1 MGRGGRRAARELKGI
16 MGRPRRR
23 WQEMT
28 TRDVADPEVGRWIAV
43 LPVAAIE
50 QHGPHLP
57 LAVDAIINEG
67 VLARALEL
75 LPDPVPVTVLPA
87 QVVGKSNEH
96 GAFPGTLTLSAET
109 AIQLWTE
116 IGESVARAGLR
127 KLVIFNSH
135 GGQPAIVDI
144 VATDLRARLGM
155 LAVVA
160 NYYALA
166 RPDDMLDATELRYG
180 IHGGAAETSMMLHLR
195 PELVR
200 REELRNFPS
209 LAQRLEKDF
218 TVLGPAGRVG
228 FAWQTQDLNPEG
240 ALGDAS
246 AADAA
251 RGRAL
256 VELYARRFAT
266 LLQEVD
272 RFDLG
277 LLKPAPG

>member
-1 MGRGGRRAARELKGI
+1 
-16 MGRPRRR
+16 
-23 WQEMT
+23 MT
-28 TRDVADPEVGRWIAV
+28 TRDFADPDVGRWIAV

-67 VLARALEL
+67 ILARALEL
-75 LPDPVPVTVLPA
+75 LPEHACVTVLPA
-87 QVVGKSNEH
+87 QPVGKSNEH

-109 AIQLWTE
+109 LIRLWTE

-135 GGQPAIVDI
+135 GGQPGIVDV
-144 VATDLRARLGM
+144 VATDLRMRLHM

-166 RPDDMLDATELRYG
+166 RPEEMFEADELRYG
-180 IHGGAAETSMMLHLR
+180 IHGGAVETSMMLHLR
-195 PELVR
+195 PDAVR
-200 REELRNFPS
+200 REQQRNFPS
-209 LAQRLEKDF
+209 LAQRLAQDF

-228 FAWQTQDLNPEG
+228 FAWATQDLNPEG
-240 ALGDAS
+240 ALGDAG

-251 RGRAL
+251 RGRSL

-266 LLQEVD
+266 LLQEID
-272 RFDLG
+272 RFDMA
-277 LLKPAPG
+277 LLKATP

>member
-1 MGRGGRRAARELKGI
+1 
-16 MGRPRRR
+16 
-23 WQEMT
+23 MT
-28 TRDVADPEVGRWIAV
+28 TRDFADPEIGRWIAV

-57 LAVDAIINEG
+57 LAVDAIINDG
-67 VLARALEL
+67 VLARALEV
-75 LPDPVPVTVLPA
+75 LPASAPVTVLPA

-96 GAFPGTLTLSAET
+96 GAFPGTLSLSAET
-109 AIQLWTE
+109 VIRLWTE
-116 IGESVARAGLR
+116 IGESVARAGVR

-144 VATDLRARLGM
+144 VAVDLRVRLGM

-166 RPDDMLDATELRYG
+166 RPEEMFDADELRYG
-180 IHGGAAETSMMLHLR
+180 IHGGAIETSMMLHLR
-195 PELVR
+195 PDAVR
-200 REELRNFPS
+200 RAQQRRFPS
-209 LAQRLEKDF
+209 LAQRLAQDF

-246 AADAA
+246 TADAT

-256 VELYARRFAT
+256 VELYARKFAT

-272 RFDLG
+272 AFDMG
-277 LLKPAPG
+277 LLKPAP